1 MRAIGTHLKVFL
13 IAAAFGLG
21 AYAAIHLLLYVSR
34 AAGLLDWL
42 R

>member
-1 MRAIGTHLKVFL
+1 MMAHAKVFL
-13 IAAAFGLG
+13 IAIVFGLG
-21 AYAAIHLLLYVSR
+21 AYAAIQALLYVSR

>member
-1 MRAIGTHLKVFL
+1 MSAHFKVFL
-13 IAAAFGLG
+13 IAAVFGLG
-21 AYAAIHLLLYVSR
+21 AYGAIHVLLYLSR